1 MLLSGRFLL
10 FRVERV
16 RSVLEKVFIVAVV
29 EGTSDDIGKSVI
41 SVV

>member
-1 MLLSGRFLL
+1 VLLFGRFLL

-16 RSVLEKVFIVAVV
+16 RSVPDEVFIVAVV
-29 EGTSDDIGKSVI
+29 EGTSDDIGESVI